1 MRQSCT
7 AVWVAMVM
15 VLMGFV
21 AVAQPANAQ
30 TRTGVRAGVSA
41 NPDQFYFGGHVETP
55 PVVDRLRFRP
65 NVEVGVGNDATLLAF
80 NFEFIYPFASRQP
93 WHVYA
98 GAGPALNWF
107 RVNGNSDAGG
117 GFNVLFGLENNK
129 GLFFEAK
136 IGTFDSP
143 DLKFG
148 VGYTFK

>member
-1 MRQSCT
+1 M
-7 AVWVAMVM
+7 
-15 VLMGFV
+15 
-21 AVAQPANAQ
+21 
-30 TRTGVRAGVSA
+30 SA
-41 NPDQFYFGGHVETP
+41 NPDQFYFGGHVETT

-80 NFEFIYPFASRQP
+80 NFEFVYPFASRQP

-136 IGTFDSP
+136 VGTFDSP

>member
-7 AVWVAMVM
+7 AAWLVM
-15 VLMGFV
+15 CAVIAGF
-21 AVAQPANAQ
+21 AWTATPASAQV
-30 TRTGVRAGVSA
+30 RTGVRAGVSA
-41 NPDQFYFGGHVETP
+41 NPDQFYFGGHVETS

-65 NVEVGVGNDATLLAF
+65 NLELGVGDDATLLAF

-98 GAGPALNWF
+98 GAGPSLNWL
-107 RVNGNSDAGG
+107 RVNGFSDTGG
-117 GFNVLFGLENNK
+117 GFNVLFGLESSK

-148 VGYTFK
+148 VGYTFR

>member
-7 AVWVAMVM
+7 AAWVAMVM
-15 VLMGFV
+15 VLMGFA

-80 NFEFIYPFASRQP
+80 NFEFVYPFASRQP

-107 RVNGNSDAGG
+107 RVNSHSDAGG

-136 IGTFDSP
+136 VGTFDSP